1 MHLRRAWDPVTK
13 KEIRISFT
21 DEDRKTVVKTHA
33 GGRTAHKVNFIAQ
46 QGGPA
51 GKKIKQQYKK
61 GVKREVPVAY

>member
-1 MHLRRAWDPVTK
+1 M
-13 KEIRISFT
+13 
-21 DEDRKTVVKTHA
+21 VKTHA

-61 GVKREVPVAY
+61 KGVKREVPVAY